1 MSKINAVRLI
11 NVNYNNNAYRISDE
25 TLHFN
30 GESTLISLQNG
41 GGKSVLVQMLTAP
54 FVHPKYRNTK
64 DRLFESYFTTNKP
77 SFILVE
83 WALDQGAGYVL
94 TGLMVRKSQDMEE
107 DRKENLDIIGIVSEY
122 QSPCIHDIHHL
133 PVVEKG
139 KKEMILKNFNSCRQL
154 FETYKKDR
162 DMKFFYYDLTN
173 YAQSRQ
179 YFNKLMEYQINYK
192 EWETIIKKINLKE
205 SGLSDL
211 FADCKDEK
219 GLTEKWFL
227 EAIESKLN
235 KDKNRIKEFQ
245 SILEKYAGQYKD
257 NRSKI
262 KRRDTIRQFKEEAN
276 GIQTQAEEYQN
287 AETEEGKQQ
296 NKIVWFI
303 HDVNGLLSQTEKA
316 HDHAKE
322 VLEGLDQKLSRVEYE
337 ELSNQVYDYEEE
349 KNLHIGNRDMIDMER
364 ENLQVQ
370 AEQTEKKL
378 HILQC
383 ARQQDSVSEEKGELD
398 LLREKIAVA
407 RQQGADLEPERKALG
422 LTLKNIF
429 EERIQ
434 DNRQQQE
441 NLSENIQKKGKEA
454 QDEAKRSEELEE
466 KIRDCFGR
474 KGKLES
480 QIESYT
486 RLENQYNAK
495 YQEELVRNILGTYE
509 AGTLEIRRQMYEQ
522 ELEKTVRERTEN
534 QKKWEDD
541 KELIRRQERSLEDKK
556 EALIHK
562 KTETE
567 NQEHTYQLYQ
577 NELEIR
583 KNILKY
589 LDMEERHLLDTD
601 RILENSARKLRE
613 LEELRRNLEKEEDSL
628 EKEYLSLTSGKVL
641 ELPEEL
647 EKELDDL
654 GIHTVY
660 GMEWLKKNGY
670 SQKKNQML
678 VRKNP
683 FLPYAL
689 ILTRQEIE
697 KLGRNDRNV
706 CTSFPVPIVEREKI
720 EEFQEK
726 YTDKIVNFP
735 GISFYILFNEN
746 LLDEEKLQAMI
757 WEKKKEL
764 EKLNQAVD
772 QRKKEYAEY
781 FQRQETL
788 KNQSVTKE
796 KWEEIQELLKTLE
809 EEKKSL
815 EKDIRDAAQE
825 LDSLKTAHEKLQ
837 NLLIKSAAEID
848 RQKQRLEDF
857 SQLEKDY
864 AFYENNRNEL
874 EKCKKDETRFRENQ
888 KLAKDR
894 QEKLLEE
901 KMTLEHNLNML
912 EREKDRLDEK
922 YTRYASYESGSRES
936 DEVRKQQSQ
945 QFGFDSMSPEQMEA
959 RYEAITSVL
968 SQELKNLE
976 EQERRSAARYQREK
990 EDLDYLQKKYHL
1002 KPEQWSGVIYDRK
1015 EESHQEGVL
1024 EDFRRKIQTKDM
1036 QWNDAD
1042 KKAAVAQSKISELT
1056 KRIHSVCGME
1066 KPLPKDE
1073 IQGQDFQARKN
1084 QLLYEKKEEKK
1095 QEEFLSGK
1103 LRSYEENLTA
1113 LSEYNELIPV
1123 DAEDHEPVSENLSAE
1138 ELRNCKGIL
1147 IRDYNQK
1154 MRDTGQKK
1162 EELVRTLNK
1171 IVRMESFQDDFY
1183 RKPLEQMLELSDDAV
1198 RVLTQL
1204 KTTVQSYDSLMEKL
1218 EVDIS
1223 VVEREKER
1231 ITELLE
1237 DYVREIHSN
1246 LGKIDHNSTITIRER
1261 NIKML
1266 KLQLPDWEENAG
1278 LYRLRLEDFIDK
1290 ITMEGVELFEK
1301 NENAQEFFGSGITT
1315 RNLYDQVV
1323 GIGNVQIHLYKIEA
1337 QREYPITWKEVSRN
1351 SGGEGFLSAFVILS
1365 SLLYY
1370 MRRDDTDIFADKNE
1384 GKVLI
1389 MDNPFAQTN
1398 ASHLLIPL
1406 MDMAKKSNTQLICLT
1421 GLGGESIYNRFDNI
1435 YVLNLIAASL
1445 RGGTQYLKAEHKRGK
1460 EPDELVTARIEVG
1473 DQMELLF

>member
-1 MSKINAVRLI
+1 MI
-11 NVNYNNNAYRISDE
+11 
-25 TLHFN
+25 F
-30 GESTLISLQNG
+30 
-41 GGKSVLVQMLTAP
+41 QM
-54 FVHPKYRNTK
+54 H
-64 DRLFESYFTTNKP
+64 
-77 SFILVE
+77 
-83 WALDQGAGYVL
+83 
-94 TGLMVRKSQDMEE
+94 
-107 DRKENLDIIGIVSEY
+107 
-122 QSPCIHDIHHL
+122 
-133 PVVEKG
+133 
-139 KKEMILKNFNSCRQL
+139 
-154 FETYKKDR
+154 
-162 DMKFFYYDLTN
+162 
-173 YAQSRQ
+173 
-179 YFNKLMEYQINYK
+179 
-192 EWETIIKKINLKE
+192 
-205 SGLSDL
+205 
-211 FADCKDEK
+211 
-219 GLTEKWFL
+219 
-227 EAIESKLN
+227 
-235 KDKNRIKEFQ
+235 
-245 SILEKYAGQYKD
+245 LEKQSYDKAVD
-257 NRSKI
+257 EI
-262 KRRDTIRQFKEEAN
+262 KNVF
-276 GIQTQAEEYQN
+276 
-287 AETEEGKQQ
+287 
-296 NKIVWFI
+296 
-303 HDVNGLLSQTEKA
+303 
-316 HDHAKE
+316 
-322 VLEGLDQKLSRVEYE
+322 
-337 ELSNQVYDYEEE
+337 
-349 KNLHIGNRDMIDMER
+349 NLM
-364 ENLQVQ
+364 
-370 AEQTEKKL
+370 
-378 HILQC
+378 
-383 ARQQDSVSEEKGELD
+383 
-398 LLREKIAVA
+398 
-407 RQQGADLEPERKALG
+407 
-422 LTLKNIF
+422 
-429 EERIQ
+429 RIQ
-434 DNRQQQE
+434 
-441 NLSENIQKKGKEA
+441 IQKIQEA
-454 QDEAKRSEELEE
+454 MG
-466 KIRDCFGR
+466 KIRR
-474 KGKLES
+474 
-480 QIESYT
+480 
-486 RLENQYNAK
+486 NALNYSVK
-495 YQEELVRNILGTYE
+495 
-509 AGTLEIRRQMYEQ
+509 
-522 ELEKTVRERTEN
+522 
-534 QKKWEDD
+534 D
-541 KELIRRQERSLEDKK
+541 
-556 EALIHK
+556 
-562 KTETE
+562 
-567 NQEHTYQLYQ
+567 
-577 NELEIR
+577 
-583 KNILKY
+583 
-589 LDMEERHLLDTD
+589 
-601 RILENSARKLRE
+601 
-613 LEELRRNLEKEEDSL
+613 
-628 EKEYLSLTSGKVL
+628 
-641 ELPEEL
+641 
-647 EKELDDL
+647 
-654 GIHTVY
+654 TVY

-815 EKDIRDAAQE
+815 EKDIRDVAQE
-825 LDSLKTAHEKLQ
+825 LDCLKTAHEKLQ

-874 EKCKKDETRFRENQ
+874 EKCKKDEIRFRENQ

-912 EREKDRLDEK
+912 EREKDKLDEK
-922 YTRYASYESGSRES
+922 YTRYASYEAGSRES
-936 DEVRKQQSQ
+936 DEVRKQQRQ
-945 QFGFDSMSPEQMEA
+945 QFGFASMSTEQMEA

-1042 KKAAVAQSKISELT
+1042 KKAAVAQSKIIELT

-1095 QEEFLSGK
+1095 QEEFSSGK

-1123 DAEDHEPVSENLSAE
+1123 AAEDHEPVSENLFAE
-1138 ELRNCKGIL
+1138 GLRNCKGIL

-1154 MRDTGQKK
+1154 IRETRQKK

-1266 KLQLPDWEENAG
+1266 KIQLPDWEENAG

>member
-1 MSKINAVRLI
+1 MLRYGSAHDNWQEGVYMAGFETVQKRVQELRSLLNYHSKR
-11 NVNYNNNAYRISDE
+11 YY
-25 TLHFN
+25 
-30 GESTLISLQNG
+30 
-41 GGKSVLVQMLTAP
+41 
-54 FVHPKYRNTK
+54 
-64 DRLFESYFTTNKP
+64 
-77 SFILVE
+77 
-83 WALDQGAGYVL
+83 
-94 TGLMVRKSQDMEE
+94 EE
-107 DRKENLDIIGIVSEY
+107 DAPE
-122 QSPCIHDIHHL
+122 
-133 PVVEKG
+133 
-139 KKEMILKNFNSCRQL
+139 
-154 FETYKKDR
+154 
-162 DMKFFYYDLTN
+162 
-173 YAQSRQ
+173 
-179 YFNKLMEYQINYK
+179 
-192 EWETIIKKINLKE
+192 
-205 SGLSDL
+205 
-211 FADCKDEK
+211 
-219 GLTEKWFL
+219 
-227 EAIESKLN
+227 IE
-235 KDKNRIKEFQ
+235 
-245 SILEKYAGQYKD
+245 
-257 NRSKI
+257 
-262 KRRDTIRQFKEEAN
+262 
-276 GIQTQAEEYQN
+276 
-287 AETEEGKQQ
+287 
-296 NKIVWFI
+296 
-303 HDVNGLLSQTEKA
+303 
-316 HDHAKE
+316 
-322 VLEGLDQKLSRVEYE
+322 
-337 ELSNQVYDYEEE
+337 DYEY
-349 KNLHIGNRDMIDMER
+349 D
-364 ENLQVQ
+364 
-370 AEQTEKKL
+370 
-378 HILQC
+378 
-383 ARQQDSVSEEKGELD
+383 
-398 LLREKIAVA
+398 
-407 RQQGADLEPERKALG
+407 
-422 LTLKNIF
+422 
-429 EERIQ
+429 
-434 DNRQQQE
+434 
-441 NLSENIQKKGKEA
+441 
-454 QDEAKRSEELEE
+454 
-466 KIRDCFGR
+466 
-474 KGKLES
+474 
-480 QIESYT
+480 
-486 RLENQYNAK
+486 
-495 YQEELVRNILGTYE
+495 
-509 AGTLEIRRQMYEQ
+509 QM
-522 ELEKTVRERTEN
+522 
-534 QKKWEDD
+534 
-541 KELIRRQERSLEDKK
+541 
-556 EALIHK
+556 
-562 KTETE
+562 
-567 NQEHTYQLYQ
+567 
-577 NELEIR
+577 
-583 KNILKY
+583 
-589 LDMEERHLLDTD
+589 
-601 RILENSARKLRE
+601 LRE

-641 ELPEEL
+641 ELSEEL

-922 YTRYASYESGSRES
+922 YTRYTSYEMDSRES

-945 QFGFDSMSPEQMEA
+945 QFGFASMSTEQMEA

-1084 QLLYEKKEEKK
+1084 QLFYEKKEEKK
-1095 QEEFLSGK
+1095 ESSDP
-1103 LRSYEENLTA
+1103 SYTWMNFSPDKKYILYAKNHNLYVKGNKS
-1113 LSEYNELIPV
+1113 LGV
-1123 DAEDHEPVSENLSAE
+1123 DTTEVQLTTDGMKDFSYAREDDYEPAEDGEVPTLARWCPDNRHVYAVRDDNRLLRDFWVINSIEDSPSLVKYKYEFPGDKYVTQNDLTIIDIVEKTAKKAKVDKWKDQYVMPLHVTSDSKYLFFERTKRTWDEVDVCSVNLSTLEVKEIIHE
-1138 ELRNCKGIL
+1138 EDKPYRDPHARNVAIL
-1147 IRDYNQK
+1147 NDGKDILFRSERTGWGHYYHYDGDGNLKNVMTSGEWVTGYINSI
-1154 MRDTGQKK
+1154 DTLKRKVYLYGYGKDKK
-1162 EELVRTLNK
+1162 VNP
-1171 IVRMESFQDDFY
+1171 FY
-1183 RKPLEQMLELSDDAV
+1183 YMLF
-1198 RVLTQL
+1198 
-1204 KTTVQSYDSLMEKL
+1204 
-1218 EVDIS
+1218 EVDIDKEGVTPLSTEDGQHNVNFLKSHNYYIDTYSRVDMEPKIMLKDRKGKVIMELAKPDLDLVYASGWKKPERFVVKAADNITDLYGVMWKPSDFNPEKKYPIIS
-1223 VVEREKER
+1223 VVYPGPYFGFVPTNFTLDDSYCTRMAQLGFIV
-1231 ITELLE
+1231 ITVGHRGDTPMRGKAYHRYGYGNMR
-1237 DYVREIHSN
+1237 DYPLADDKYAIEQLAQRHSFIN
-1246 LGKIDHNSTITIRER
+1246 GK
-1261 NIKML
+1261 K
-1266 KLQLPDWEENAG
+1266 
-1278 LYRLRLEDFIDK
+1278 
-1290 ITMEGVELFEK
+1290 
-1301 NENAQEFFGSGITT
+1301 
-1315 RNLYDQVV
+1315 V
-1323 GIGNVQIHLYKIEA
+1323 GIYGH
-1337 QREYPITWKEVSRN
+1337 
-1351 SGGEGFLSAFVILS
+1351 SGGGFMAAAA
-1365 SLLYY
+1365 
-1370 MRRDDTDIFADKNE
+1370 IFTYPDFYTAAVSCSGNH
-1384 GKVLI
+1384 
-1389 MDNPFAQTN
+1389 DN
-1398 ASHLLIPL
+1398 
-1406 MDMAKKSNTQLICLT
+1406 
-1421 GLGGESIYNRFDNI
+1421 SIYNRGWGECYNGVKEVEKVVKDSLGNETKEYEYKFSVKSNAEI
-1435 YVLNLIAASL
+1435 AKNLKGHL
-1445 RGGTQYLKAEHKRGK
+1445 M
-1460 EPDELVTARIEVG
+1460 LVTGDMDKNVNPAHTYRVAQALIEAGKDFDMLVIPGAGHGYGSADKYFEKKMYRFFAKHLLG
-1473 DQMELLF
+1473 DNRADYWGDINCTK

>member
-54 FVHPKYRNTK
+54 FVHARYRNTK
-64 DRLFESYFTTNKP
+64 DRLFESYFITNKP

-83 WALDQGAGYVL
+83 WVLDQGAGYVL
-94 TGLMVRKSQDMEE
+94 TGLMVRKSQDMDE
-107 DRKENLDIIGIVSEY
+107 DRKENLDMIGIVSEY
-122 QSPCIHDIHHL
+122 QSPCIQDIHHL

-139 KKEMILKNFNSCRQL
+139 KKEMILKNFNSCKQL

-162 DMKFFYYDLTN
+162 DMKFFYYDMTN

-179 YFNKLMEYQINYK
+179 YFDKLMEYQINYK

-227 EAIESKLN
+227 EAVESKLN

-276 GIQTQAEEYQN
+276 AIRTQAEEYQN
-287 AETEEGKQQ
+287 AEAEEGKQK
-296 NKIVWFI
+296 NKIAWFI
-303 HDVNGLLSQTEKA
+303 HDVNNLLSQTEKA
-316 HDHAKE
+316 HDHSKE
-322 VLEGLDQKLSRVEYE
+322 VLESLDKDIARVEYE
-337 ELSNQVYDYEEE
+337 ELSSQVYECEDE

-364 ENLQVQ
+364 ENLQEQ
-370 AEQTEKKL
+370 EEQTRKKL

-383 ARQQDSVSEEKGELD
+383 ARQQHLVSEEKEELV
-398 LLREKIAVA
+398 LLREKIQVA
-407 RQQGADLEPERKALG
+407 RQQGEDLEPERKALG
-422 LTLKNIF
+422 LALKNLF
-429 EERIQ
+429 EAYIKDNIKQQ
-434 DNRQQQE
+434 DN
-441 NLSENIQKKGKEA
+441 LSGDIQNKEKEA
-454 QDEAKRSEELEE
+454 SEEGKRAEELEE
-466 KIRDCFGR
+466 KIRDCFSR

-480 QIESYT
+480 QIDAYS
-486 RLENQYNAK
+486 RLESQYNGK
-495 YQEELVRNILGTYE
+495 YQEDLTRNILGSYE
-509 AGTLEIRRQMYEQ
+509 AGTLEICRHGYEQ
-522 ELEKTVRERTEN
+522 MLEKTVKERGEN
-534 QKKWEDD
+534 QRKWEAD
-541 KELIRRQERSLEDKK
+541 KELLRCQERGLEDKK

-562 KTETE
+562 KAEIE
-567 NQEHTYQLYQ
+567 NQENIYQLYKE
-577 NELEIR
+577 ELETR
-583 KNILKY
+583 KSILKY
-589 LDMEERHLLDTD
+589 LDMEERYLLDTG
-601 RILENSARKLRE
+601 RILDHSVRKLRE
-613 LEELRRNLEKEEDSL
+613 LEELRRNLEKEEDAL
-628 EKEYLSLTSGKVL
+628 EKEYLSLTSGKIL
-641 ELPEEL
+641 EIPEDL

-654 GIHTVY
+654 GIHVVY

-689 ILTRQEIE
+689 ILTHQEIE
-697 KLGRNDRNV
+697 KLGKSNRNV

-726 YTDKIVNFP
+726 YADKIVNLP

-746 LLDEEKLQAMI
+746 LLDEEKLQFMI
-757 WEKKKEL
+757 LAKQREL
-764 EKLNQAVD
+764 EKISQSIQ
-772 QRKKEYAEY
+772 QRKTEYTEY
-781 FQRQETL
+781 FQRQEIL

-796 KWEEIQELLKTLE
+796 KWEEIQKHLNTLE
-809 EEKKSL
+809 EEKKAL
-815 EKDIRDAAQE
+815 EKQILTASQE
-825 LDSLKTAHEKLQ
+825 LDHLKKEQEKLQ
-837 NLLIKSAAEID
+837 NILIRSATEID
-848 RQKQRLEDF
+848 DQKRRLDDF
-857 SQLEKDY
+857 IQLEKDY
-864 AFYENNRNEL
+864 AIYEQNRDKL
-874 EKCKKDETRFRENQ
+874 EACKKNETRFRENQ
-888 KLAKDR
+888 RMARDR
-894 QEKLLEE
+894 QGKLQEE
-901 KMTLEHNLNML
+901 KRTLEHHLNVL
-912 EREKDRLDEK
+912 EREKDKLDEK
-922 YTRYASYESGSRES
+922 YTKYISYET
-936 DEVRKQQSQ
+936 
-945 QFGFDSMSPEQMEA
+945 DSKTADDYKEKHLNMSLEQMEA

-976 EQERRSAARYQREK
+976 EQEQKAEARYQRELA
-990 EDLDYLQKKYHL
+990 DLEYLQKKYSL
-1002 KPEQWSGVIYDRK
+1002 KREQWSGVIYDRK
-1015 EESHQEGVL
+1015 EEMHQEGIQEEL
-1024 EDFRRKIQTKDM
+1024 RRKIQTKDM
-1036 QWNDAD
+1036 QWTDAD
-1042 KKAAVAQSKISELT
+1042 KMAAVAQSKISELM
-1056 KRIHSVCGME
+1056 KRIYSVCGME
-1066 KPLPKDE
+1066 KPLPKNE

-1084 QLLYEKKEEKK
+1084 QLLYQKKEEKK
-1095 QEEFLSGK
+1095 QEEFLNRR

-1113 LSEYNELIPV
+1113 LSEYSELIPV
-1123 DAEDHEPVSENLSAE
+1123 DSEEHEPVSESLSAE

-1147 IRDYNQK
+1147 IRDYNQR
-1154 MRDTGQKK
+1154 MRETRQKK
-1162 EELVRTLNK
+1162 EELVGILNK
-1171 IVRMESFQDDFY
+1171 IVRMEDFQDDFY
-1183 RKPLEQMLELSDDAV
+1183 RKPLEQMLELSGDAA
-1198 RVLTQL
+1198 RVQNQL
-1204 KTTVQSYDSLMEKL
+1204 NTTVQSYDSLMEKL

-1237 DYVREIHSN
+1237 DYVREIHGN

-1266 KLQLPDWEENAG
+1266 KIQLPNWEENEG
-1278 LYRLRLEDFIDK
+1278 LYHLRLEDFIDK

-1301 NENAQEFFGSGITT
+1301 NENAQEFFGSSITT

-1337 QREYPITWKEVSRN
+1337 QREYPITWKDVSRN

-1406 MDMAKKSNTQLICLT
+1406 MDIAKKSNTQLICLT

-1445 RGGTQYLKAEHKRGK
+1445 RGGMQYLKAEHKRGK

-1473 DQMELLF
+1473 AQMELLF

>member
-1 MSKINAVRLI
+1 M
-11 NVNYNNNAYRISDE
+11 
-25 TLHFN
+25 
-30 GESTLISLQNG
+30 
-41 GGKSVLVQMLTAP
+41 
-54 FVHPKYRNTK
+54 
-64 DRLFESYFTTNKP
+64 
-77 SFILVE
+77 
-83 WALDQGAGYVL
+83 
-94 TGLMVRKSQDMEE
+94 
-107 DRKENLDIIGIVSEY
+107 
-122 QSPCIHDIHHL
+122 
-133 PVVEKG
+133 
-139 KKEMILKNFNSCRQL
+139 
-154 FETYKKDR
+154 
-162 DMKFFYYDLTN
+162 
-173 YAQSRQ
+173 
-179 YFNKLMEYQINYK
+179 
-192 EWETIIKKINLKE
+192 
-205 SGLSDL
+205 
-211 FADCKDEK
+211 
-219 GLTEKWFL
+219 
-227 EAIESKLN
+227 
-235 KDKNRIKEFQ
+235 
-245 SILEKYAGQYKD
+245 
-257 NRSKI
+257 
-262 KRRDTIRQFKEEAN
+262 
-276 GIQTQAEEYQN
+276 
-287 AETEEGKQQ
+287 
-296 NKIVWFI
+296 
-303 HDVNGLLSQTEKA
+303 
-316 HDHAKE
+316 
-322 VLEGLDQKLSRVEYE
+322 LEGLDQKLSRVEYE
-337 ELSNQVYDYEEE
+337 ELSSQVYDYEEE

-454 QDEAKRSEELEE
+454 QDEANRVEELEE
-466 KIRDCFGR
+466 KIRDCFGK

-480 QIESYT
+480 RIESYT

-589 LDMEERHLLDTD
+589 LDMEERHLLDAD

-901 KMTLEHNLNML
+901 EN
-912 EREKDRLDEK
+912 D
-922 YTRYASYESGSRES
+922 SG
-936 DEVRKQQSQ
+936 
-945 QFGFDSMSPEQMEA
+945 A
-959 RYEAITSVL
+959 
-968 SQELKNLE
+968 
-976 EQERRSAARYQREK
+976 
-990 EDLDYLQKKYHL
+990 
-1002 KPEQWSGVIYDRK
+1002 
-1015 EESHQEGVL
+1015 
-1024 EDFRRKIQTKDM
+1024 
-1036 QWNDAD
+1036 
-1042 KKAAVAQSKISELT
+1042 
-1056 KRIHSVCGME
+1056 
-1066 KPLPKDE
+1066 
-1073 IQGQDFQARKN
+1073 
-1084 QLLYEKKEEKK
+1084 
-1095 QEEFLSGK
+1095 
-1103 LRSYEENLTA
+1103 
-1113 LSEYNELIPV
+1113 
-1123 DAEDHEPVSENLSAE
+1123 
-1138 ELRNCKGIL
+1138 
-1147 IRDYNQK
+1147 
-1154 MRDTGQKK
+1154 
-1162 EELVRTLNK
+1162 
-1171 IVRMESFQDDFY
+1171 
-1183 RKPLEQMLELSDDAV
+1183 
-1198 RVLTQL
+1198 
-1204 KTTVQSYDSLMEKL
+1204 
-1218 EVDIS
+1218 
-1223 VVEREKER
+1223 
-1231 ITELLE
+1231 
-1237 DYVREIHSN
+1237 
-1246 LGKIDHNSTITIRER
+1246 
-1261 NIKML
+1261 
-1266 KLQLPDWEENAG
+1266 
-1278 LYRLRLEDFIDK
+1278 
-1290 ITMEGVELFEK
+1290 
-1301 NENAQEFFGSGITT
+1301 
-1315 RNLYDQVV
+1315 
-1323 GIGNVQIHLYKIEA
+1323 
-1337 QREYPITWKEVSRN
+1337 
-1351 SGGEGFLSAFVILS
+1351 
-1365 SLLYY
+1365 
-1370 MRRDDTDIFADKNE
+1370 
-1384 GKVLI
+1384 
-1389 MDNPFAQTN
+1389 
-1398 ASHLLIPL
+1398 
-1406 MDMAKKSNTQLICLT
+1406 
-1421 GLGGESIYNRFDNI
+1421 
-1435 YVLNLIAASL
+1435 
-1445 RGGTQYLKAEHKRGK
+1445 
-1460 EPDELVTARIEVG
+1460 
-1473 DQMELLF
+1473 